1 MNKLNYIKRILL
13 LSLIIVCAGCSN
25 SDKESK
31 KNLKKSLP
39 AMATKPSS
47 NNQGGKDYDEC
58 DCNKRSKKI
67 LDKTLAFRLQ
77 FNSIEDLKRDQE
89 SKRTIRK
96 FAKEFVKLTEKCFEI
111 NNARL
116 LVDSECNN
124 LRLLQAKKDSLR
136 NLGIQIEQ
144 GESVRL

>member
-1 MNKLNYIKRILL
+1 MNKLNYIKHILL
-13 LSLIIVCAGCSN
+13 LSLLIASAGCSSN
-25 SDKESK
+25 DKEGK
-31 KNLKKSLP
+31 KNLKTSLP
-39 AMATKPSS
+39 AMTTKPSS
-47 NNQGGKDYDEC
+47 NNQDGKDYDEC

-77 FNSIEDLKRDQE
+77 FNSIEDLKRDQK
-89 SKRTIRK
+89 SKRTIRN
-96 FAKEFVKLTEKCFEI
+96 FAKEYVKLTEKCFEI

>member
-1 MNKLNYIKRILL
+1 M
-13 LSLIIVCAGCSN
+13 IVFAGCSN

-31 KNLKKSLP
+31 KNLKTSLP
-39 AMATKPSS
+39 SMATKPSS
-47 NNQGGKDYDEC
+47 NNQSGKDYDEC

>member
-1 MNKLNYIKRILL
+1 MNKLNYIKHILL
-13 LSLIIVCAGCSN
+13 LSLMIISAGCSS
-25 SDKESK
+25 SDKENK
-31 KNLKKSLP
+31 NNLKTSLP
-39 AMATKPSS
+39 TMAKNPSS

-67 LDKTLAFRLQ
+67 LDETLAFRLQ
-77 FNSIEDLKRDQE
+77 FNSIDDLKRDQE